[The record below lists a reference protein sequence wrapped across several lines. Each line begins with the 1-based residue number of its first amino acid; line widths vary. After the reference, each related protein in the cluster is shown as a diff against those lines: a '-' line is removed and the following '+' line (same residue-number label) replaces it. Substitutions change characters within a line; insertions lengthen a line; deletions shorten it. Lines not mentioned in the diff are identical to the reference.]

1 MTTRVAAA
9 MLVLV
14 TLATLVM
21 VAGCSKSVTSPDGLR
36 LGLGGGDRSGG
47 GDSVPP
53 PPPPPPPVPSIQ
65 PVRFLGS
72 DSTLAGTTGELRWE
86 IGNASAAPFV
96 VSWTLGCELAWPGFP
111 RTGTIRVPADS
122 TVPFTTPVAV
132 PADALDGMVAFRME
146 VTRADSATIAA
157 ATGGMR
163 VYSNT
168 PPPPPPPPPVQ
179 PLLYLGADSV
189 QAGGTVTQRW
199 QLTNEST
206 STFTMQWTL
215 AARPGWTD
223 FPKTGS
229 LTLSGQEVRELI
241 TTGAVPDTVGSGPRL
256 TQLTITRPNGQP
268 DASTNGW
275 FYVRP

>member
-14 TLATLVM
+14 TLAALVL
-21 VAGCSKSVTSPDGLR
+21 VAGCSKSVTSPDSLH
-36 LGLGGGDRSGG
+36 LALGGPEGGSGDTVPNPG
-47 GDSVPP
+47 PP
-53 PPPPPPPVPSIQ
+53 PPQPSIQ

-72 DSTLAGTTGELRWE
+72 DSTLAGTTGELRWQ
-86 IGNASAAPFV
+86 IGNASGAPFV

-111 RTGTIRVPADS
+111 RNGTISVPADS
-122 TVPFTTPVAV
+122 AVPLHIPVAV
-132 PADALDGMVAFRME
+132 PADARDGMVAFRME

-189 QAGGTVTQRW
+189 QAGGIVTQHW

-206 STFTMQWTL
+206 GPFTMQWTL
-215 AARPGWTD
+215 TARPGWTD

-229 LTLSGQEVRELI
+229 VTLTGQEVRELI